1 MMLSALELH
10 RPGNYT
16 TAPYLSNPIAKRYR
30 SRMYAMDSENSGDD
44 DNIPAHHGDAGE
56 RSPTAGSVD
65 LDCTGSTV
73 SSGDELRNA
82 AATGTGGRKQGGV
95 KLMGL
100 SGRPKLL
107 SVRK

>member
-1 MMLSALELH
+1 MMMNVLELH

-16 TAPYLSNPIAKRYR
+16 TAPYLANPIAKRYR
-30 SRMYAMDSENSGDD
+30 SRMYATDSENSGDD
-44 DNIPAHHGDAGE
+44 DKPSAHSNAGD

-73 SSGDELRNA
+73 SSGDELLNA
-82 AATGTGGRKQGGV
+82 AATGTGGRKQGGM
-95 KLMGL
+95 KLMSV